1 MATDK
6 ALLTEQLQSVFIE
19 RGYDGATLVHLAHA
33 TGLSKASLY
42 HHFPGGKPE
51 MAAALVRHAIARLQR
66 LAFQHLQAP
75 SEPMRALQGMING
88 FAVYTDQGQ
97 SACFLAVISHHGTA
111 HEEINPLQL
120 EIARQFADWHKALA
134 ATFEALGEKPKR
146 ADRRAHELI
155 ASLYGA
161 LLNAKIHRDPRLF
174 ERALARLVKDITRK
188 TE

>member
-1 MATDK
+1 MGTDK

-42 HHFPGGKPE
+42 HHYPGGKPE

-66 LAFQHLQAP
+66 LAFQHLKADTAP
-75 SEPMRALQGMING
+75 EHALRAFIAG
-88 FAVYTDQGQ
+88 FGAYTNYGH

-111 HEEINPLQL
+111 HEEITPLQL
-120 EIARQFADWHKALA
+120 EIARQFDDWHQTLA
-134 ATFEALGEKPKR
+134 ATYEAMGDKPKR
-146 ADRRAHELI
+146 AERHAHELI
-155 ASLYGA
+155 GRLYGA
-161 LLNAKIHRDPRLF
+161 LMNAKIHREPRLF
-174 ERALARLVKDITRK
+174 EKALARLSKDIIQQ

>member
-42 HHFPGGKPE
+42 HHYPGGKPE
-51 MAAALVRHAIARLQR
+51 MAASLVRHAIARLQR
-66 LAFQHLQAP
+66 MAFQHLQAHTAP
-75 SEPMRALQGMING
+75 AQALQEFIAG
-88 FAVYTDQGQ
+88 FAAYTNHGH

-111 HEEINPLQL
+111 HEEITPLQN
-120 EIARQFADWHKALA
+120 EISRQFGDWHKALA

-146 ADRRAHELI
+146 ADRKAHELI
-155 ASLYGA
+155 ARLYGA
-161 LLNAKIHRDPRLF
+161 LMNAKIHREPRLF
-174 ERALARLVKDITRK
+174 EKAIARLTKEITQQ

>member
-42 HHFPGGKPE
+42 HHYPGGKPE
-51 MAAALVRHAIARLQR
+51 MAATLVRHAIARLQR
-66 LAFQHLQAP
+66 LAFQHLNANATP
-75 SEPMRALQGMING
+75 ARALEAFIAG
-88 FAVYTDQGQ
+88 FGAYTNYGH

-111 HEEINPLQL
+111 HEEIAPLQL
-120 EIARQFADWHKALA
+120 EIARQFEDWHQMLA
-134 ATFEALGEKPKR
+134 ATFEAMGNKPKR
-146 ADRRAHELI
+146 AERLAHELM

-161 LLNAKIHRDPRLF
+161 LMNAKIHREPRLF
-174 ERALARLVKDITRK
+174 EKALARLTKELTQ